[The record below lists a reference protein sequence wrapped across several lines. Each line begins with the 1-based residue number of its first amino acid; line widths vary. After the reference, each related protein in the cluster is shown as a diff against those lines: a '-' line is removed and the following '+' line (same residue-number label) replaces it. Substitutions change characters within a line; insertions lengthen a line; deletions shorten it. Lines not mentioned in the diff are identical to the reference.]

1 MLRPFV
7 LLPPSQAKRS
17 GGRARRGGDTF
28 GADLAAG
35 RASVLR
41 ALSDVVARGC
51 PAEGERVFAARG
63 ATLERASVATRDLV
77 EGHALV
83 RPVHER
89 YCGVVWTHLEPSS
102 LTPAQRRRVLV
113 PSGLYGVTS
122 AQDLIADY
130 RLTMSVDLAPLGR
143 LDAFWRDRIS
153 AAVARATRAHTV
165 VTLLPREHARALD
178 TTVLSAA
185 SRVIDVTFVT
195 PDGARAAGHAA
206 KAVKGVLA
214 RRLLEDGVAALE
226 DFAWRGWRVGARRD
240 EGAGGET
247 VTVLAPA

>member
-7 LLPPSQAKRS
+7 LLPPSQAKQP
-17 GGRARRGGDTF
+17 GGRVARAGDSF
-28 GADLAAG
+28 GAELGAARDQVREALADVVV
-35 RASVLR
+35 RASP
-41 ALSDVVARGC
+41 S
-51 PAEGERVFAARG
+51 EGERVFAARG
-63 ATLERASVATRDLV
+63 ATLERASVAARALA
-77 EGHALV
+77 EGRAPV
-83 RPVHER
+83 RPAHER
-89 YCGVVWTHLEPSS
+89 YCGVVWTHLEASS

-130 RLTMSVDLAPLGR
+130 RLTMSVDLTPLGR
-143 LDAFWRDRIS
+143 LDAFWRGPVS
-153 AAVARATRAHTV
+153 AVVADATRASTV

-178 TTVLSAA
+178 PAVLAAA
-185 SRVIDVTFVT
+185 SRVIDVAFVT

-214 RRLLEDGVAALE
+214 RQLLEDGVAALE
-226 DFAWRGWRVGARRD
+226 DFAWRGWRVGRRD
-240 EGAGGET
+240 EGTGAET